1 MVEDDNLL
9 ERGVGGEGF
18 RGEIGGDPT
27 AEIFVVLAGIVGR
40 VGDWSQKSG
49 VGVGNAIFVPVSA
62 HCHAY

>member
-27 AEIFVVLAGIVGR
+27 AEIFVVLASHVDE
-40 VGDWSQKSG
+40 V
-49 VGVGNAIFVPVSA
+49 VFAE
-62 HCHAY
+62 